1 MTGIMPKCAK
11 LVRKKKRRREKQRKR
26 EREKKEITGTCNC
39 DRSICQKRKRSN
51 TKQKVPRKLREN
63 PESQYLAEPPC
74 ATTSHKRPP
83 GKNTKIFPVK
93 ALQLEPLVNDN
104 PL

>member
-63 PESQYLAEPPC
+63 PESPYLAEPPG

-83 GKNTKIFPVK
+83 GKNTKFSQSKPYSWN
-93 ALQLEPLVNDN
+93 L
-104 PL
+104 